1 MMTPEERR
9 RRGLTRVAIGV
20 GLLLLVIF
28 VTIMILPSYVR

>member
-20 GLLLLVIF
+20 GLLLLVIL
-28 VTIMILPSYVR
+28 VTLMVLPSYVR

>member
-20 GLLLLVIF
+20 GLLVLVI
-28 VTIMILPSYVR
+28 VLTIVILPTYIR